1 MAEHSRKGEDTL
13 ARIQRI
19 GHFGDWE
26 WDIATN
32 AVTWSDELFRIYGY
46 SPHEVSPDY
55 DLVLKQMHP
64 DSEVDFMA
72 AIGVALK
79 EDRHFEMDYRFL
91 RKDGTEAILHTVG
104 EVVRDPD
111 GAPTKMFG
119 IVQDITESRKTE
131 EALREAE
138 YFAQSLIETT
148 PQLIYIYD
156 LENRTNLYANRELTS
171 VIGYSPEEIQAMGSD
186 VMSLLL
192 HPDDAA
198 KVAEHHRKLAAA
210 GDEIIELEYRIKDS
224 DGHWRTLLSR
234 DKAFARNDSGAV
246 TQIIGICEDITDSK
260 RAQDALKESERKFRS
275 IVDSANDGMLMVNTA
290 EMRFVE
296 ANQSICQ
303 MLGYARE
310 ELLTLGVKD
319 IHPTAA
325 LPLVMEEFE
334 RLLKGTIKLA
344 ENLPVLKKDGSI
356 IYADIGA
363 TVLEHNEQV
372 HMLGIFRDITV
383 RKQTEDALRKRERQ
397 LNESQQVARIGSWSH
412 NVPEHTVEWSEEVF
426 RRFDKDSR
434 TFAPSIEYFFERI
447 HPDDRK
453 PVQEAI
459 QAAIE
464 NDQRYH
470 VQARIINESG
480 REWFM
485 EAFGKL
491 EKDENGDP
499 ARLSGTAQDITE
511 QKQLQEQLIQ
521 AQKIESVGRLAGGIA
536 HDFNNSLQVILGEV
550 ELVKLEIPG
559 NSSLR
564 ESLATIQRAAEHSAN
579 ITQQLL
585 SFARQQI
592 IDPKA
597 LDLNKSVSDS
607 IDLLQRLIGEDINL
621 RWQPRARASLVM
633 MDPVKIQQVLTN
645 LCVNAREAISGVGN
659 IGIVTDNVSL
669 GADDCQN
676 HTDFYPGDFI
686 TLEVTDDGCGMQPET
701 LKHLFEPFFTTRGYG
716 AGTGL
721 GLATVYGIIK
731 QIDGFIDVTSSAEQ
745 GSSFRIYLPLVEAA
759 EADFGKQADSRTMAS
774 GRGETVLLVEDDTA
788 VLELGVKILGKLGYK
803 VIQAA
808 TPEAAIRAAEEHID
822 EIDFLI
828 TDVIMPGMNGRELAA
843 GLLKLKPELKC
854 LFMSGYTDDIITQ
867 SGILEDEIDFI
878 QKPFSMKEIAIK
890 LRGMD
895 GVEAR
900 EPTG

>member
-1 MAEHSRKGEDTL
+1 
-13 ARIQRI
+13 
-19 GHFGDWE
+19 
-26 WDIATN
+26 
-32 AVTWSDELFRIYGY
+32 
-46 SPHEVSPDY
+46 
-55 DLVLKQMHP
+55 
-64 DSEVDFMA
+64 
-72 AIGVALK
+72 
-79 EDRHFEMDYRFL
+79 
-91 RKDGTEAILHTVG
+91 
-104 EVVRDPD
+104 
-111 GAPTKMFG
+111 
-119 IVQDITESRKTE
+119 
-131 EALREAE
+131 
-138 YFAQSLIETT
+138 
-148 PQLIYIYD
+148 
-156 LENRTNLYANRELTS
+156 
-171 VIGYSPEEIQAMGSD
+171 
-186 VMSLLL
+186 
-192 HPDDAA
+192 
-198 KVAEHHRKLAAA
+198 
-210 GDEIIELEYRIKDS
+210 
-224 DGHWRTLLSR
+224 
-234 DKAFARNDSGAV
+234 
-246 TQIIGICEDITDSK
+246 
-260 RAQDALKESERKFRS
+260 
-275 IVDSANDGMLMVNTA
+275 
-290 EMRFVE
+290 
-296 ANQSICQ
+296 
-303 MLGYARE
+303 
-310 ELLTLGVKD
+310 
-319 IHPTAA
+319 
-325 LPLVMEEFE
+325 
-334 RLLKGTIKLA
+334 
-344 ENLPVLKKDGSI
+344 
-356 IYADIGA
+356 
-363 TVLEHNEQV
+363 
-372 HMLGIFRDITV
+372 
-383 RKQTEDALRKRERQ
+383 
-397 LNESQQVARIGSWSH
+397 
-412 NVPEHTVEWSEEVF
+412 
-426 RRFDKDSR
+426 
-434 TFAPSIEYFFERI
+434 
-447 HPDDRK
+447 
-453 PVQEAI
+453 
-459 QAAIE
+459 E

-759 EADFGKQADSRTMAS
+759 EADPGQQADSRTMAS